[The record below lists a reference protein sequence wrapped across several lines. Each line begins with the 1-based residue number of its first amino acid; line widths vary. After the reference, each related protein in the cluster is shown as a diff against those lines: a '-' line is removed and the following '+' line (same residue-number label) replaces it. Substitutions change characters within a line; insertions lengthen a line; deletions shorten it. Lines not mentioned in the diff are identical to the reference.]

1 MSLSYTWRFLCL
13 ALIGAGIAQALAEFF
28 FWSSLPR
35 FIRLFEGN
43 ARRQEQILFLGQI
56 ATHVA
61 AFLFAIAF
69 LLPHYLAT
77 ESNRFSE
84 RVGILSISAAAYIVW
99 RYLHALLGGMRM
111 YARSMRLRDAIVN
124 GPRIQHPGAPA
135 PLANSN
141 SSYPQLAVIGLAKPC
156 IVIAESLLGP
166 AGLSAEAL
174 AVALDHERAHLR
186 HRDNWKLLALNCLP
200 RLGIKTKARP
210 ASLYMWQRYSDWAA
224 DDDAAR
230 GSRSRALTLAES
242 LVSCAKLIP
251 ANKPEYLFAGLAT
264 HEEELQSRV
273 DRLLRVSQHTR
284 NSAGLVRFFTFVAFL
299 ILTGFTFLLALEP
312 WFSAAAEAVL
322 HLG

>member
-13 ALIGAGIAQALAEFF
+13 VLIGIGMAQVLAEFV

-35 FIRLFEGN
+35 FILLFEGN
-43 ARRQEQILFLGQI
+43 ARRQERILFVGQI

-61 AFLFAIAF
+61 ALLFAIAF

-84 RVGILSISAAAYIVW
+84 RIGILSIAIAVYVVW
-99 RYLHALLGGMRM
+99 RYLHALFGGIRM
-111 YARSMRLRDAIVN
+111 YARSMRLRDAIVTSA
-124 GPRIQHPGAPA
+124 RIQYPGSPA
-135 PLANSN
+135 PLANSK
-141 SSYPQLAVIGLAKPC
+141 SSYPPLAVIGLAKPC

-166 AGLSAEAL
+166 AGLSTEAL

-186 HRDNWKLLALNCLP
+186 QRDNWKLLALNCLP
-200 RLGIKTKARP
+200 RLGIKTRTRP

-242 LVSCAKLIP
+242 LISCAKLIP
-251 ANKPEYLFAGLAT
+251 AKKPEYLFTGLAT
-264 HEEELQSRV
+264 HEEELQSRI
-273 DRLLRVSQHTR
+273 DRLLLVSQHAR
-284 NSAGLVRFFTFVAFL
+284 NSVSMVRSFALAAFL
-299 ILTGFTFLLALEP
+299 ILIGFAFLLALEP
-312 WFSAAAEAVL
+312 WLSAAAEAVL